1 MYGDMGDIE
10 NLNKAITLVERFLI
24 EEGLQGLKELKHEGI
39 VNEVELYYIPLMQKN
54 LADWKKAAENI
65 TNDDYIDIKSEDLGS
80 D

>member
-24 EEGLQGLKELKHEGI
+24 EEGLEGLKELKHEGL

-54 LADWKKAAENI
+54 LADWKTAAENI
-65 TNDDYIDIKSEDLGS
+65 TNFDNLDDVADLS
-80 D
+80 DSD